1 MFGERG
7 GRRNR
12 KTLELFVKER
22 NEAILS
28 LDVTTF
34 RRFYR
39 KWVDSGFY
47 YPIELPYV
55 IDDISDNLLEITLR
69 KMVLALEDPP
79 EDKLEEAKAWLL
91 ERGYS
96 LEPFL

>member
-1 MFGERG
+1 MFGSRSNG
-7 GRRNR
+7 KR
-12 KTLELFVKER
+12 KKLELFVKER

-28 LDVTTF
+28 LDVPTF

-39 KWVDSGFY
+39 KWVDMGFY
-47 YPIELPYV
+47 YPIELP
-55 IDDISDNLLEITLR
+55 SDKILEITLR

-79 EDKLEEAKAWLL
+79 PDKLEEAKAWLL